1 MECYNK
7 FANIYD
13 ELIHGDVDYRF
24 WSEVIIN
31 LCSREGVTKKD
42 YLDLACGTGN
52 LTVEIGKSFKSTTAV
67 DLSEEMLSIASDK
80 LRSSRIR
87 AKVVCQNISELNLRK
102 KFDLITCAL
111 DSTNYILDEEALINY
126 FDSVYNHL
134 NDEGLFVFDVNSA
147 YKLVE
152 ILGNNIFNYDD
163 DKVVYIWENEVEDS
177 ILNMYLTFFVKEG
190 QVYKRFDE
198 HHRERVYTEEF
209 LERVLSNIGFRVIEK
224 LDDYKENTI
233 TNNTERIVYVL
244 KKNI

>member
-13 ELIHGDVDYRF
+13 ELIHRDVDYRF

-31 LCSREGVTKKD
+31 LCDREGIDKKD

-52 LTVEIGKSFKSTTAV
+52 LTVEVGKGFKSTTAV

-80 LRSSRIR
+80 LRASRIR

-126 FDSVYNHL
+126 FNSVYNHL

-147 YKLVE
+147 YKLTEV
-152 ILGNNIFNYDD
+152 LGNNIFNYDD

-177 ILNMYLTFFVKEG
+177 VLNMYLTFFVKEG
-190 QVYKRFDE
+190 QVYERFDE
-198 HHRERVYTEEF
+198 HHRERIYTEEF
-209 LERVLSNIGFRVIEK
+209 LERVLSNIGFKVIEK